1 MLNMFFN
8 KNNIMKNYK
17 KKFYNIKKLI
27 RNPAPVI
34 VEIGAHY
41 GEDTLRFKHI
51 FPDSSLHCFEPDPR
65 NISIFKKYVRLNK
78 VFLYEL
84 ALSNKIGKKNFYQS
98 FNEDKVYKVPE
109 KYDWISLEEYNLL
122 KLNNSGSSSLKK
134 GYQKILSETIVVG
147 TERFDN
153 WAKNHNIGL
162 IDLVWIDVQGAEGDV
177 IEGMGE
183 KIKSI
188 NYVWIE
194 YGEKAYEDALSRE
207 ETIKIFED
215 KGFYLVNHLSS
226 KHQTGDLLFSRKK
239 INLLKYFFQIL

>member
-1 MLNMFFN
+1 MFNMFFN
-8 KNNIMKNYK
+8 KNSIMKNYS
-17 KKFYNIKKLI
+17 KKFNIIKKVI
-27 RNPAPVI
+27 KNAKPVI

-41 GEDTLRFKHI
+41 GEDSLRFKHI
-51 FPDSSLHCFEPDPR
+51 FPDASLHCFEPDPR
-65 NISIFKKYVRLNK
+65 NISIFKKHVHLNK

-84 ALSNKIGKKNFYQS
+84 ALSNTNGEKNFYQS
-98 FNEDKVYKVPE
+98 FDEDKVYNVPD
-109 KYDWISLEEYNLL
+109 KYDWISLEDYNLL

-134 GYQKILSETIVVG
+134 GYQKTLSEKILVR
-147 TERFDN
+147 TERFDD

-177 IEGMGE
+177 IDGMGE

-194 YGEKAYEDALSRE
+194 YGEKSYEDSLSRE
-207 ETIKIFED
+207 ETLALLRD

-226 KHQTGDLLFSRKK
+226 KNQSGDLLFSRKK
-239 INLLKYFFQIL
+239 INLFKYFF